1 MHFNSGTIYKYTKN
15 KAIMMIQ
22 AKDAL
27 YKSELNWA
35 TQFEIANKNITDI
48 IYDKICNA
56 VAHGNTSVEA
66 IVTISSDDIIADITK
81 YLSYYGY
88 HSTIQIVSFGNKNKS
103 NNKQVN
109 VYINWGA

>member
-1 MHFNSGTIYKYTKN
+1 
-15 KAIMMIQ
+15 MMIQ

-56 VAHGNTSVEA
+56 VAHGNTSTE
-66 IVTISSDDIIADITK
+66 VTVIISSNNVIEDITK

-88 HSTIQIVSFGNKNKS
+88 HSTVQIMSFDNKNKS
-103 NNKQVN
+103 NNIQVN
-109 VYINWGA
+109 VYINWSA